1 LEDHVRFLFVA
12 PAGVTVAVKEGVPAG
27 SIVNEEM
34 FRLTPVTFTK
44 GGTYTVMAHVATF
57 PPSAVVA
64 VIVVVPAA
72 TAVTRPV
79 LSTVAFAGVEE
90 VQFTV
95 VFVALKGYMVGI
107 NVIVPPVA
115 KKADLLSSPMPVTAT
130 AFTTVTTQE
139 AVKLPFVVV
148 TVIVLI
154 PAATPVT
161 LPFEA
166 TVAIPGVDDDQVT
179 ALFMAFVGRTVATS
193 VTPFPAP
200 VAILAVVLFNVTPVT
215 PMKADTVTTQI
226 AVLPPSA
233 V

>member
-1 LEDHVRFLFVA
+1 MA
-12 PAGVTVAVKEGVPAG
+12 PAGVTVAVKVKVGVAAG
-27 SIVNEEM
+27 SIVNEEL
-34 FRLTPVTFTK
+34 FRVTPVTFTK
-44 GGTYTVMAHVATF
+44 GGSYTVMTHVATF

-79 LSTVAFAGVEE
+79 AIFTVAFPGVEE
-90 VQFTV
+90 VQV
-95 VFVALKGYMVGI
+95 IPVYVAFAGYIVGI
-107 NVIVPPVA
+107 NVIGPSVVA
-115 KKADLLSSPMPVTAT
+115 KNADLRSSPIPVTGT
-130 AFTTVTTQE
+130 AVTTVTRQE
-139 AVKLPFVVV
+139 AVNSPSVVV
-148 TVIVLI
+148 TVIVLV

>member
-1 LEDHVRFLFVA
+1 MA

-27 SIVNEEM
+27 SIVNEEL

-64 VIVVVPAA
+64 VIVFGMVPAA